1 MFYYEEYGEGKPI
14 LIIHGLTCSMEL
26 MKGCIEPIFK
36 EVNGYKRIYID
47 LLGMGKSNKCSLEYA
62 SSDKIL
68 EMLLSFIKE
77 KINKGFLLIGE
88 SYGGYLAR
96 GILAKKNS
104 QIDGLLLICPVVVP
118 NPKERILP
126 KDSLLIREVGFDIA
140 GKNEDFVDLA
150 ILQTKETYQR
160 FAKEILVG
168 LQMMNAPFVQ
178 KLQENYAFSFEV
190 DQEIQ
195 EKGYDEPSL
204 FIAGKQDQVVGFQQL
219 AQLSHYYP
227 RATHAVMDLAG
238 HNAQIDQEAL
248 FTALVENWL
257 KRIEY
262 AL

>member
-1 MFYYEEYGEGKPI
+1 
-14 LIIHGLTCSMEL
+14 
-26 MKGCIEPIFK
+26 
-36 EVNGYKRIYID
+36 
-47 LLGMGKSNKCSLEYA
+47 
-62 SSDKIL
+62 
-68 EMLLSFIKE
+68 MLLNFIE
-77 KINKGFLLIGE
+77 TVIGGHSFLLAGE

-126 KDSLLIREVGFDIA
+126 KDTLVIREVGFDIA

-160 FAKEILVG
+160 FEKEILAG

-178 KLQENYAFSFEV
+178 KLQENYSFSFEV

-195 EKGYDEPSL
+195 KKGYDEPSL

-219 AQLSHYYP
+219 AQLPHYYT

-257 KRIEY
+257 KRIE
-262 AL
+262 LS